1 MSSTLSADY
10 LRLDVRPSRR
20 LLILFIALYAIAA
33 ASVLILDVAWYWR
46 AGLLCAL
53 LFSATQVLR
62 RYIFLNDPCA
72 IVHMHCTEGQWW
84 LGLRGSQ
91 QDRDATLTAASI
103 WMFGIIVL
111 QFTVQSGQRLS
122 VLLAQ
127 DQADADSLRRLR
139 VYILNRLPAG

>member
-20 LLILFIALYAIAA
+20 LLILFITLYGIAA
-33 ASVLILDVAWYWR
+33 ASVLILDIAWYWR

-53 LFSATQVLR
+53 LLSATQVLR
-62 RYIFLNDPCA
+62 RYIFLNDPRA
-72 IVHMHCTEGQWW
+72 IVHIRCVEGQWW
-84 LGLRGSQ
+84 LGLRGGEE
-91 QDRDATLTAASI
+91 DRDATLMAASI

-111 QFTVQSGQRLS
+111 QFTAQSSQRLS

-127 DQADADSLRRLR
+127 DQADAESLRRLR
-139 VYILNRLPAG
+139 VYILNRLPAQ